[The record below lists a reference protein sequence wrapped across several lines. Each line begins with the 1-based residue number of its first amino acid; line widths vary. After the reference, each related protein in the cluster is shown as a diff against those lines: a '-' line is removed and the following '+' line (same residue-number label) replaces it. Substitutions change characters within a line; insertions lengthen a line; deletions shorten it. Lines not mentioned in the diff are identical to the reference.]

1 MGKKKSRM
9 LKKRVFDII
18 FSLFAIILLTP
29 IMIIIAILI
38 KVNSPEGTVLF
49 KQRRLGL
56 YGKEFRV
63 LKFRTMVP
71 DAEVKLQE
79 MFTKNPKIQKEFE
92 KDFKLKNDPRII
104 SSIGSFLRK
113 SSLDE
118 LPQFFNSLMGTMS
131 IVGPRPI
138 INVELKMYGKFQ
150 EKFLSIKPGIT
161 GLWQVSGRNDID
173 YEERVLLDMKYI
185 DTDSFWG
192 DIKIIL
198 KTVKVVIFRD
208 GSY

>member
-1 MGKKKSRM
+1 M
-9 LKKRVFDII
+9 LEKRVFDIM

-29 IMIIIAILI
+29 IMIIIAIFI
-38 KVNSPEGTVLF
+38 KVNSPEGTILF

-56 YGKEFRV
+56 HGKEFQV

-71 DAEVKLQE
+71 DAELKLQE
-79 MFTKNPKIQKEFE
+79 MFNENPQVKKEFE

-104 SSIGSFLRK
+104 STIGSLLRK

-138 INVELKMYGKFQ
+138 INIELKMYGEFQ

-161 GLWQVSGRNDID
+161 GLWQVSGRNDINYD
-173 YEERVLLDMKYI
+173 ERVLLDMKYI

-198 KTVKVVIFRD
+198 KTVKVMIFRD